1 MGLVPFRS
9 SGGVYDATSKCS
21 LLWSSAAH
29 HFRLAVWAVRTFGDS
44 LARKCLLVLYD
55 ELDLGDLGDLRKRA
69 KCCWPSEWSS
79 NRGGRN
85 YGNGVVYCV

>member
-1 MGLVPFRS
+1 MGWVPLRS
-9 SGGVYDATSKCS
+9 SGGVYGATSKRS
-21 LLWSSAAH
+21 LLRSSAADY
-29 HFRLAVWAVRTFGDS
+29 FRLAVWAVRTFGDS
-44 LARKCLLVLYD
+44 LARKCRVLYD

-85 YGNGVVYCV
+85 SGNGVVYCF